1 MSLFSATADQMV
13 VTTGAIT
20 AAGATTLEVDQA
32 ASRVLTLKQW
42 SIEFDGV
49 TASNT
54 PVRVQLGIV
63 TAASAAGTVITPNAM
78 RQNQAAVAAAAKKSP
93 ATEGTFVIIEEHRI
107 PPTTGILIQY
117 PLMEE
122 PWIIGAA
129 SAASGVSIRAAASV
143 AVNATATMEWEE

>member
-1 MSLFSATADQMV
+1 MSLFSATADQMAV
-13 VTTGAIT
+13 PTGALGT
-20 AAGATTLEVDQA
+20 LLEVDQA

-42 SIEFDGV
+42 SLEFDGV

-54 PVRVQLGIV
+54 PVRCQLGIV
-63 TAASAAGTVITPNAM
+63 TAASAVGTVVTPNAM
-78 RQNQAAVAAAAKKSP
+78 RQNQAALGAAAKKLP
-93 ATEGTFVIIEEHRI
+93 ASEGTFISLEEHRI

-129 SAASGVSIRAAASV
+129 AAASGVAVRGQAAQ
-143 AVNATATMEWEE
+143 AVNATSAMEWEE